1 MKRILR
7 MLIVFVLLVCFSSLL
22 CAYEKSDLIVSLS
35 KVIEYYN
42 DGDKELYNYID
53 TSNEQMYKDF
63 KSNIGRGKITYNDN
77 VGIIDAGKN
86 QYKLAVLI
94 DANGKIFNSTWSV
107 KNKYMY
113 FTFKYDESR
122 SNYILIDTDFFD
134 ASGINILKSA
144 YVDILIKAL
153 SRSIPIFIIILSIV
167 SIISKIIDANR
178 SKHNMNYME

>member
-1 MKRILR
+1 M
-7 MLIVFVLLVCFSSLL
+7 LLVCFSSLL
-22 CAYEKSDLIVSLS
+22 YAYEKNDIIFTLS
-35 KVIEYYN
+35 RIIKYYN

-53 TSNEQMYKDF
+53 KYNEQMYKDF
-63 KSNIGRGKITYNDN
+63 KGNIGRGTITYNEK
-77 VGIIDAGKN
+77 VGIIDAGSN

-113 FTFKYDESR
+113 FTFKYDESKK
-122 SNYILIDTDFFD
+122 SFILADTDFFD

-153 SRSIPIFIIILSIV
+153 SRSIPMFIIILSIV
-167 SIISKIIDANR
+167 SIISRIIDIKRAQKQLNIQQ
-178 SKHNMNYME
+178 